1 MSLSFSRLIV
11 VCEAIYRPMI
21 GLVPARRERS
31 SNLRNNQ
38 NSSRKSYLMIK
49 RHPSI
54 KGRQRSTY
62 ENQFC
67 LNVDFSQN
75 RKQRWLQMIFLVRLT
90 NLCQYLNFELI
101 KTFMMLV
108 SAGLN
113 YGIKDVSLPRI
124 FKYVFLVLFYSSDTQ
139 RVRIENERINKRYR
153 ESSYFLVI
161 WDWLAVPSETLNF
174 SS

>member
-1 MSLSFSRLIV
+1 MSISFARLVV

-38 NSSRKSYLMIK
+38 NSSRKSHLMIT

-75 RKQRWLQMIFLVRLT
+75 RKQRRLQMLFLARFNKICIVKFFKYLW
-90 NLCQYLNFELI
+90 QYLN
-101 KTFMMLV
+101 
-108 SAGLN
+108 
-113 YGIKDVSLPRI
+113 
-124 FKYVFLVLFYSSDTQ
+124 
-139 RVRIENERINKRYR
+139 
-153 ESSYFLVI
+153 
-161 WDWLAVPSETLNF
+161 SETIKHFHDVVFCEFKL
-174 SS
+174 

>member
-1 MSLSFSRLIV
+1 MLSLFWLIEVAVESVSCCGAILKVGFYYFKTNRLFAGRKSFIFIVVALKSQRGNMSLSFARLVV

-38 NSSRKSYLMIK
+38 NSSRKSNLMIK

-75 RKQRWLQMIFLVRLT
+75 RKQRRLQMLFSARLKK
-90 NLCQYLNFELI
+90 YLNIVKF
-101 KTFMMLV
+101 F
-108 SAGLN
+108 
-113 YGIKDVSLPRI
+113 
-124 FKYVFLVLFYSSDTQ
+124 
-139 RVRIENERINKRYR
+139 
-153 ESSYFLVI
+153 
-161 WDWLAVPSETLNF
+161 
-174 SS
+174 